1 MASWKRNFSWFEH
14 CCFYYDVS
22 KNVIK
27 ASIFE
32 NPLIY
37 KVLEIVNNI
46 AFVSMEHCGN
56 KFYYVFSL
64 AKEPLMGLISC
75 MPIAAPYLQKKRA
88 LDTFEYF
95 KKKNLYHPK
104 YDFGRW
110 WEEK

>member
-1 MASWKRNFSWFEH
+1 MASWKRNFHWFE
-14 CCFYYDVS
+14 CCRFNYHVDEGI
-22 KNVIK
+22 IK

-32 NPLIY
+32 NQLIY
-37 KVLEIVNNI
+37 KVLEIVKNI
-46 AFVSMEHCGN
+46 AFVSMEYGGET
-56 KFYYVFSL
+56 FYYIFSL
-64 AKEPLMGLISC
+64 AKVPLMGMISC